1 MPQPLGR
8 GFTIATL
15 VLAALV
21 GTAAGAAG
29 YTFVYAKGGAYM
41 TDDPTA
47 CANCHV
53 MNEQYDGWIKGSH
66 KNVAVCNDCHTPP
79 GFVNKYFTKALNGWH
94 HSSAF
99 TTGDFPD
106 PILITQR
113 NRDVT
118 EKACR
123 KCHEDIVAAIEAK
136 PTVAGAAAAGGAHG
150 GTDSPAEAGEV
161 SCIKCHRDVG
171 HAHGG

>member
-1 MPQPLGR
+1 MALRPR
-8 GFTIATL
+8 AFATTTLLALL
-15 VLAALV
+15 VSAAV
-21 GTAAGAAG
+21 GVAAGVGGFA
-29 YTFVYAKGGAYM
+29 FVYAKGGSYM

-53 MNEQYDGWIKGSH
+53 MNEQYDGWVKSSH

-99 TTGDFPD
+99 TTGNFPE
-106 PILITQR
+106 PIQITKR

-123 KCHEDIVAAIEAK
+123 KCHEDIVDQ
-136 PTVAGAAAAGGAHG
+136 VNGGYPH
-150 GTDSPAEAGEV
+150 AEAR
-161 SCIKCHRDVG
+161 SCVRCHSQVG
-171 HAHGG
+171 HLE